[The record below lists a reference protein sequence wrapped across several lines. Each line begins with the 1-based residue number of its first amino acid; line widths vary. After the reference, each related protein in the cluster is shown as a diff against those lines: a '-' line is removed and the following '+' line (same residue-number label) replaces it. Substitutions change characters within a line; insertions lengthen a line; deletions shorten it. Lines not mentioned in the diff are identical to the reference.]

1 MKKAVLLIFMLF
13 ILHTTSEAQM
23 GDRPP
28 DGPDSNQH
36 NGMKKIEQ
44 LEKIKLIETLD
55 MDEQTTLK
63 FFARKNEHNNKM
75 KQLMDESRQQ
85 LDAIDDKLKEKP
97 VNEKELN
104 SMIDKYFTYEN
115 EIGKERQAFI
125 RSVSDILTVT
135 QIAKLVVFEK
145 KFRDEIRD
153 ILFKTR
159 MDRRRR

>member
-1 MKKAVLLIFMLF
+1 MKKFIITIVMIFVVC
-13 ILHTTSEAQM
+13 TVSNAQM

-28 DGPDSNQH
+28 DGPGGPPHD
-36 NGMKKIEQ
+36 GMKKIEQ
-44 LEKIKLIETLD
+44 LEKIKLIEALD

-63 FFARKNEHNNKM
+63 FFARRNENRNKI
-75 KQLMDESRQQ
+75 KELMDKSRQQ
-85 LDAIDDKLKEKP
+85 LDAINDKLKEKS

-104 SMIDKYFTYEN
+104 SMIDKYLSYDN
-115 EIGKERQAFI
+115 EIEKEREAFI
-125 RSVSDILTVT
+125 HSLSDILSVT

-159 MDRRRR
+159 MERRRR